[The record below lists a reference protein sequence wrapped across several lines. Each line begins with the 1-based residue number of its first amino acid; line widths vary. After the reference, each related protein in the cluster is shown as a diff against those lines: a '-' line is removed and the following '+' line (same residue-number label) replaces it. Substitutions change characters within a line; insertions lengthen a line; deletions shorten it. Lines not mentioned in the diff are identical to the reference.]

1 MDIKRVLFE
10 LSRLSDFI
18 EGNDTFH
25 QRRVAV
31 IAFELA
37 RELKFDNFGL
47 DLVLKSA
54 LIHDIALLNDTSKV
68 ETFRQIVYEEFGK
81 LNKHATVSGRIARF
95 FNLHLDITT
104 AINLHHTPHGSNSS
118 LIGSIL
124 FLADNIEVAHR
135 SLTNPFAFD
144 ELFDFLKQKGDLFDD
159 TLLDA
164 FKRCSEK
171 ECFWFYLLD
180 ENVDDRIEEILK
192 MLPEEEVDD
201 KFKDALFYFLAYASD
216 RIAPFFEGYSIL
228 TKNIATS
235 LGYKL
240 NLDVNRL
247 KYAALSSHIGNLTVP
262 FDVFKKESID
272 EVEYNII
279 KSHTL
284 NAKRVLEKMGFD
296 DLAQVVFAH
305 HENIKN
311 SGYPC
316 KRLPSL
322 ESEVLGLS
330 SFVAAMMQD
339 RPYRAAL
346 SNKEIV
352 NEIDKM
358 SEKYHESVIKALKE
372 IDFDKVRKTK
382 DEYYDA
388 VSKLFL

>member
-1 MDIKRVLFE
+1 MDTKRILFE
-10 LSRLSDFI
+10 LSKLSDSI

-37 RELKFDNFGL
+37 RELKFDSFGL

-54 LIHDIALLNDTSKV
+54 LIHDIALLNDTSRV

-81 LNKHATVSGRIARF
+81 LNKHAVISGRIARF

-104 AINLHHTPHGSNSS
+104 AINLHHTPHNSNSS
-118 LIGSIL
+118 IIGSIL

-144 ELFDFLKQKGDLFDD
+144 ELFEFLNQKSNLFDN

-164 FKRCSEK
+164 FKKCSQR

-192 MLPEEEVDD
+192 MLSEEEADD
-201 KFKDALFYFLAYASD
+201 KFKNALSYFLAYASD
-216 RIAPFFEGYSIL
+216 NIAPFFDEYSIL

-240 NLDVNRL
+240 NLDVNKL
-247 KYAALSSHIGNLTVP
+247 KYAALLSHIGNLVIP

-284 NAKRVLEKMGFD
+284 NAKRVLERMGFD
-296 DLAQVVFAH
+296 DIAGIVFSH
-305 HENIKN
+305 HENVQN

-316 KRLPSL
+316 KKMPSL

-346 SNKEIV
+346 NNKEIL
-352 NEIDKM
+352 NKIDKM
-358 SEKYHESVIKALKE
+358 SDKYHNNVVKALKE
-372 IDFDKVRKTK
+372 IDFDKVKKTK